1 MDKYTKAALDALT
14 ELLRK
19 PDSTIRIAAA
29 RSILEFRG
37 GPFGAAPQ
45 EDKARKTS
53 GKTKTRRR

>member
-1 MDKYTKAALDALT
+1 MDKYAKAALDALT

-19 PDSTIRIAAA
+19 PDATIRIAAA

-45 EDKARKTS
+45 T
-53 GKTKTRRR
+53 TKPKRGRRVKPK